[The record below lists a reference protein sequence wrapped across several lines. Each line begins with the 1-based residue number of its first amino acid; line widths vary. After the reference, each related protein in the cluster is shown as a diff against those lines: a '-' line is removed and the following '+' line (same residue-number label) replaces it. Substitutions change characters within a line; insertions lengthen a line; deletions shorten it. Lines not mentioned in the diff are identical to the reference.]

1 MTGSVHLVCDQGS
14 PILWRCRFF
23 LIFKGKIIFHT
34 PYFAFSSILWWTLW
48 SLPPFAYCELTLLWT
63 LVYKHLSRLLSIS
76 LEVELLDHM
85 VTLCLIFLKN
95 FYAIF
100 HSGCTVQHPRFE
112 CIRAS
117 VSLHLCELFFFFFFA
132 VLIVAILMGV
142 KWYLVVLICIFLV
155 VMLNI
160 FSCASWPFVCVFSPA
175 LAMPCG
181 LWNLC
186 SLTWDPTWAP
196 AVSALSSNHW
206 TARKFLTICISLE
219 KCLLKLFVCFF
230 NWVVWI
236 FCVCVAKL

>member
-48 SLPPFAYCELTLLWT
+48 SLPPFTYCELTLLWT

-117 VSLHLCELFFFFFFA
+117 VSLHLCELFFFFFCCFDSSYSNGCE
-132 VLIVAILMGV
+132 VVSCSIDLHFSSSDVEHLFMCFLAICV
-142 KWYLVVLICIFLV
+142 CIFPRFGHAMWLV
-155 VMLNI
+155 ESL
-160 FSCASWPFVCVFSPA
+160 FPDLGS
-175 LAMPCG
+175 
-181 LWNLC
+181 NLG
-186 SLTWDPTWAP
+186 P
-196 AVSALSSNHW
+196 SSECPE
-206 TARKFLTICISLE
+206 F
-219 KCLLKLFVCFF
+219 
-230 NWVVWI
+230 
-236 FCVCVAKL
+236 

>member
-117 VSLHLCELFFFFFFA
+117 VSLHLCELFFFFFFYQ
-132 VLIVAILMGV
+132 LSHKGSPKILEWVAFSRGSSQPRNWTGV
-142 KWYLVVLICIFLV
+142 SCIAGWFFTNWA
-155 VMLNI
+155 MQWTWGCII
-160 FSCASWPFVCVFSPA
+160 FS
-175 LAMPCG
+175 
-181 LWNLC
+181 
-186 SLTWDPTWAP
+186 
-196 AVSALSSNHW
+196 
-206 TARKFLTICISLE
+206 R
-219 KCLLKLFVCFF
+219 
-230 NWVVWI
+230 
-236 FCVCVAKL
+236 